1 MSPENSHG
9 RTGAEVRRK
18 MRINAAEL
26 IERLKQINFTQTEQ
40 VELKVAM
47 DAASEVFAHGERRS
61 HKRNGISAAA
71 V

>member
-1 MSPENSHG
+1 
-9 RTGAEVRRK
+9 

-61 HKRNGISAAA
+61 HKRNGVSAAA